1 MKKILTLLIL
11 LNLLNS
17 CEIIVI
23 GQKTPIKQ
31 RIIVNYNQ
39 QTSDGT
45 IYLFQ
50 AEIDNDNSYS
60 AVDLLA
66 NNNGTIMLAYDR
78 YEKFYEI
85 ERFKRRNMN
94 VPITNI
100 RTNQVSNN
108 KSIKVV
114 EYDLYRNIQFN
125 VVKID
130 TLWYIV
136 DIILENK

>member
-136 DIILENK
+136 DILENK

>member
-50 AEIDNDNSYS
+50 AELDNDNSYS

-136 DIILENK
+136 DILENK

>member
-1 MKKILTLLIL
+1 MKKILIFIIL

-23 GQKTPIKQ
+23 GKKTPIKQ
-31 RIIVNYNQ
+31 KVIINYNQ
-39 QTSDGT
+39 QMSEGV

-78 YEKFYEI
+78 YEKYYEI
-85 ERFKRRNMN
+85 ERFKRRNMK

-108 KSIKVV
+108 KSIKIV

-136 DIILENK
+136 DILENK

>member
-31 RIIVNYNQ
+31 KVIINYNQ
-39 QTSDGT
+39 KMSEGV

-136 DIILENK
+136 DILENK

>member
-23 GQKTPIKQ
+23 GQNTPIKQ

-136 DIILENK
+136 DILENK

>member
-1 MKKILTLLIL
+1 MKKILTLIIL

-31 RIIVNYNQ
+31 RVTVNYNQ
-39 QTSDGT
+39 QTSEGV

-50 AEIDNDNSYS
+50 AEINNDNSYS

-66 NNNGTIMLAYDR
+66 NINGTIMLAYDR

-85 ERFKRRNMN
+85 ERFKRRNIN

-100 RTNQVSNN
+100 RTNQVSNS
-108 KSIKVV
+108 KSIKIV

-136 DIILENK
+136 DILENK